1 MLAATIVIYSTGSGI
16 AQQVKQDFQ
25 RTVWDGIYTKEQAE
39 RGRTAYLD
47 ACASCHGDDLRGKST
62 APSLVEESFTFQWG
76 EASVEELYV
85 RTRTLMPSDRPNSLP
100 GQSYCDIIAFILQ
113 SNKFPAGDKELEADV
128 EALRLILI
136 TAKRPE
142 R

>member
-1 MLAATIVIYSTGSGI
+1 MIVAYSASDGI
-16 AQQVKQDFQ
+16 AQPAKPNYQ
-25 RTVWDGIYTKEQAE
+25 RTVWDGIYTTEQAG
-39 RGRTAYLD
+39 RGRAAYQE
-47 ACASCHGDDLRGKST
+47 ACASCHGDDLRGRST
-62 APSLVEESFTFQWG
+62 APSLVEESFAFQWA
-76 EASVEELYV
+76 ETSVEALYL

-113 SNKFPAGDKELEADV
+113 SNKFPPGDKELEADV

-142 R
+142 PKP

>member
-1 MLAATIVIYSTGSGI
+1 MLAATIAIDRTGS
-16 AQQVKQDFQ
+16 AVAQVKQDFQ
-25 RTVWDGIYTKEQAE
+25 RTVWDGIYTTEQAE

-62 APSLVEESFTFQWG
+62 APSLVEESFAFQWG
-76 EASVEELYV
+76 ETSVEELYV

-100 GQSYCDIIAFILQ
+100 GQRYCDIIAFILQ
-113 SNKFPAGDKELEADV
+113 SNKFPSGDKELEADV

-136 TAKRPE
+136 TAKRPQ